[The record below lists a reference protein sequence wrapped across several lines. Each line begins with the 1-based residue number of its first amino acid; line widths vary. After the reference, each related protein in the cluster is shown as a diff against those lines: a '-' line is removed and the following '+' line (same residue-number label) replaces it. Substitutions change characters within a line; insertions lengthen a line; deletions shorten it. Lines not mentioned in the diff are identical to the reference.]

1 MANES
6 IKSAAKQSG
15 IKLWELA
22 EYLGITDSTLSRK
35 LRHEFPEAEAE
46 KALAAIDEIARKKTE
61 PAV

>member
-35 LRHEFPEAEAE
+35 LRREFPEAEAK
-46 KALAAIDEIARKKTE
+46 KALAAIDEIAKKKTE